1 MSIIN
6 KFFMSLAI
14 LSIVIPVSFS
24 VSAQEAE
31 TPSLAIE
38 EIIVTA
44 RKKDESIQ
52 DVPMAVTAITEQLR
66 ESSVRRI
73 EDIQAFAPNLFI
85 NRTPGIASGAA
96 ITIRGVASLESDK
109 S

>member
-1 MSIIN
+1 M
-6 KFFMSLAI
+6 AI
-14 LSIVIPVSFS
+14 FALVVPAVSS
-24 VSAQEAE
+24 VAAQEAE

-73 EDIQAFAPNLFI
+73 EDIQAFAPNLFMLPI
-85 NRTPGIASGAA
+85 YYFPVIF
-96 ITIRGVASLESDK
+96 
-109 S
+109 